1 MLAEAKDASEL
12 MVDLAYAALYFDDE
26 GMADAVLGLEEDMS
40 VLVHEM
46 RSLAMLAVRHPREV
60 KGMSSVLQVVSSIE
74 QIANAAVDIAK
85 IVLHHLGIPQAL
97 IVDLAQAAEVSHRL
111 VVAPGS
117 HLAGRPL
124 RDMELPVAVGM
135 RVVAIQRGR
144 HWLTDVGG
152 DSVVEP
158 GDVLF
163 MRGDPAGI
171 VRLRE
176 LAAMKRWNPPEPDE
190 APVPSDLD
198 RAVDTLVEMKNLSET
213 AIGLA
218 YSALVL
224 HDLSLAREVRLMQ
237 ERLDAMKA
245 TMQTWVLRAAADHA
259 AADRAAADSAAVG
272 SAEADGAAG
281 AGANAGSAAAGGA
294 EADGADAGGA
304 EADGAG
310 AAQADPAGLRGLL
323 HLAEAAEDI
332 GDQARNVVSLV
343 LEDSDVHPV
352 MALALGDTDD
362 VVVQVPV
369 GPGSKAEDATL
380 GSLGLAVDPGYHVLA
395 IRRAAG
401 YIYDPPRTVRL
412 RVGDELLASGPEEG
426 RDRLAA
432 VCGFRMEI
440 DDETGHAELTPLA

>member
-26 GMADAVLGLEEDMS
+26 GMADAVLGLELDMS
-40 VLVHEM
+40 SLVHEM

-60 KGMSSVLQVVSSIE
+60 DSMSSVLQVVSSIE
-74 QIANAAVDIAK
+74 QIANAAVDISK
-85 IVLHHLGIPQAL
+85 IVLQHLGIPRAL

-111 VVAPGS
+111 VVAEGS
-117 HLAGRPL
+117 HLANRPL

-152 DSVVEP
+152 DIIVEP

-176 LAAMKRWNPPEPDE
+176 LAAMERWRPPAPD
-190 APVPSDLD
+190 AAHVLSDLD
-198 RAVDTLVEMKNLSET
+198 RAVDTLVEMKNLSEA

-224 HDLSLAREVRLMQ
+224 RDLSLAREVRSMQ
-237 ERLDAMKA
+237 ERLEGMKVSI
-245 TMQTWVLRAAADHA
+245 QTWVLRAA
-259 AADRAAADSAAVG
+259 REG
-272 SAEADGAAG
+272 TEA
-281 AGANAGSAAAGGA
+281 
-294 EADGADAGGA
+294 
-304 EADGAG
+304 
-310 AAQADPAGLRGLL
+310 ADPAALRGLL
-323 HLAEAAEDI
+323 HVAEAAEDI
-332 GDQARNVVSLV
+332 GDQARNIITLI
-343 LEDSDVHPV
+343 LEDEDIHPV
-352 MALALGDTDD
+352 LALALGDTDD

-369 GPGSKAEDATL
+369 APGSQADASTL

-395 IRRAAG
+395 VRRAAS
-401 YIYDPPRTVRL
+401 YIYNPTRTVRL
-412 RVGDELLASGPEEG
+412 QVGDELLASGPEEG

-432 VCGFRMEI
+432 ICGYAMNV
-440 DDETGHAELTPLA
+440 DNETGQVELMPIA

>member
-1 MLAEAKDASEL
+1 MLSEAKDASEL

-40 VLVHEM
+40 ALVHEM

-60 KGMSSVLQVVSSIE
+60 DGMSSVLQVVSSIE

-85 IVLHHLGIPQAL
+85 IVLHHLGIPRAL

-117 HLAGRPL
+117 HLANRPL

-144 HWLTDVGG
+144 HWITDVGG
-152 DSVVEP
+152 DSIVEP

-176 LAAMKRWNPPEPDE
+176 LAAMERWNPPEPDD
-190 APVPSDLD
+190 AHVLSDLD
-198 RAVDTLVEMKNLSET
+198 RAVDTLVDMKNLSEA

-224 HDLSLAREVRLMQ
+224 ADLSLAREVRSMQ
-237 ERLDAMKA
+237 ERLDGMKVS
-245 TMQTWVLRAAADHA
+245 MQTWVLRAAA
-259 AADRAAADSAAVG
+259 
-272 SAEADGAAG
+272 E
-281 AGANAGSAAAGGA
+281 
-294 EADGADAGGA
+294 GADVPG
-304 EADGAG
+304 
-310 AAQADPAGLRGLL
+310 ADPAALRGLL
-323 HLAEAAEDI
+323 HVAEAAEDI
-332 GDQARNVVSLV
+332 GDQARNITSLV
-343 LEDSDVHPV
+343 LEDEDIHPV
-352 MALALGDTDD
+352 LALALGETDD
-362 VVVQVPV
+362 IVVQVPV
-369 GPGSKAEDATL
+369 APGSEADDSTL

-395 IRRAAG
+395 IRRAAS
-401 YIYDPPRTVRL
+401 YIYNPPRTVRL
-412 RVGDELLASGPEEG
+412 WVGDELLASGPEEG

-432 VCGFRMEI
+432 ICGYAMDI
-440 DDETGHAELTPLA
+440 DDETGVVELTPVEVPARS

>member
-26 GMADAVLGLEEDMS
+26 GMADAVLGLEKDMS
-40 VLVHEM
+40 ALVHEM

-60 KGMSSVLQVVSSIE
+60 DGMSSVLQVVSSIE
-74 QIANAAVDIAK
+74 QIANAAVDISK
-85 IVLHHLGIPQAL
+85 TVLHHLGIPRAL

-111 VVAPGS
+111 VVAAGS
-117 HLAGRPL
+117 HLANRPL

-152 DSVVEP
+152 DSIVEP

-176 LAAMKRWNPPEPDE
+176 LAAMERWNPPEPDE
-190 APVPSDLD
+190 EHALSDLD
-198 RAVDTLVEMKNLSET
+198 RAVDTLVEMKNLSEA

-224 HDLSLAREVRLMQ
+224 HDLSLAREVRSMQ
-237 ERLDAMKA
+237 ERLDGMKVS
-245 TMQTWVLRAAADHA
+245 MQTWVLRAAADM
-259 AADRAAADSAAVG
+259 AADAPD
-272 SAEADGAAG
+272 
-281 AGANAGSAAAGGA
+281 
-294 EADGADAGGA
+294 
-304 EADGAG
+304 
-310 AAQADPAGLRGLL
+310 ADPAGLRGLL
-323 HLAEAAEDI
+323 HVAEAAEDI
-332 GDQARNVVSLV
+332 GDQARNITSLV
-343 LEDSDVHPV
+343 LEDEDIHPV
-352 MALALGDTDD
+352 LALALGDTDD

-369 GPGSKAEDATL
+369 APGSEADDSTL
-380 GSLGLAVDPGYHVLA
+380 ASLGLAVDPGYHVLA
-395 IRRAAG
+395 IRRAAS
-401 YIYDPPRTVRL
+401 YIYNPPRTVRL
-412 RVGDELLASGPEEG
+412 WVGDELLASGPEEG

-432 VCGFRMEI
+432 ICGYSI
-440 DDETGHAELTPLA
+440 DIDEETGHIELTPTE

>member
-40 VLVHEM
+40 ALVHEM

-60 KGMSSVLQVVSSIE
+60 DGMSSVLQVVSSIE
-74 QIANAAVDIAK
+74 QIANAAVDISK
-85 IVLHHLGIPQAL
+85 TVLHHLGIPRAL

-111 VVAPGS
+111 VVGAGS
-117 HLAGRPL
+117 HLANRPL

-152 DSVVEP
+152 DSIVEP

-176 LAAMKRWNPPEPDE
+176 LAAMERWNPPEPDE
-190 APVPSDLD
+190 EHALSDLD
-198 RAVDTLVEMKNLSET
+198 RAVDTLVEMKNLSEA

-218 YSALVL
+218 YSSLVL
-224 HDLSLAREVRLMQ
+224 RDLSLAREVRSMQ
-237 ERLDAMKA
+237 ERLDGMKVS
-245 TMQTWVLRAAADHA
+245 MQTWVLRAAADI
-259 AADRAAADSAAVG
+259 AADAPD
-272 SAEADGAAG
+272 
-281 AGANAGSAAAGGA
+281 
-294 EADGADAGGA
+294 
-304 EADGAG
+304 
-310 AAQADPAGLRGLL
+310 ADPAGLRGLL
-323 HLAEAAEDI
+323 HVAEAAEDI
-332 GDQARNVVSLV
+332 GDQARNITSLV
-343 LEDSDVHPV
+343 LEDEDIHPV
-352 MALALGDTDD
+352 LALALGDTDD

-369 GPGSKAEDATL
+369 APGSEADDSTL

-395 IRRAAG
+395 IRRAAS
-401 YIYDPPRTVRL
+401 YIYNPPRTVRL
-412 RVGDELLASGPEEG
+412 WVGDELLASGPEEG

-432 VCGFRMEI
+432 ICGYSI
-440 DDETGHAELTPLA
+440 DIDEETGHIELTPTG

>member
-40 VLVHEM
+40 ALVHEM

-60 KGMSSVLQVVSSIE
+60 DGMSSVLQVVSSIE
-74 QIANAAVDIAK
+74 QIANAAVDISK
-85 IVLHHLGIPQAL
+85 TVLHHLGIPRAL

-111 VVAPGS
+111 VVAAGS
-117 HLAGRPL
+117 HLANRPL

-152 DSVVEP
+152 DSIVEP

-176 LAAMKRWNPPEPDE
+176 LAAMERWSPPEPDE
-190 APVPSDLD
+190 EHALSDLD
-198 RAVDTLVEMKNLSET
+198 RAVDTLVEMKNLSEA

-218 YSALVL
+218 YSSLVL
-224 HDLSLAREVRLMQ
+224 HDLSLAREVRSMQ
-237 ERLDAMKA
+237 ERLDGMKVS
-245 TMQTWVLRAAADHA
+245 MQTWVLRAAADM
-259 AADRAAADSAAVG
+259 AADAPD
-272 SAEADGAAG
+272 
-281 AGANAGSAAAGGA
+281 
-294 EADGADAGGA
+294 
-304 EADGAG
+304 
-310 AAQADPAGLRGLL
+310 ADPAGLRGLL
-323 HLAEAAEDI
+323 HVAEAAEDI
-332 GDQARNVVSLV
+332 GDQARNITSLV
-343 LEDSDVHPV
+343 LEDEDIHPV
-352 MALALGDTDD
+352 LALALGDTDD

-369 GPGSKAEDATL
+369 APGSEADDSTL

-395 IRRAAG
+395 IRRAAS
-401 YIYDPPRTVRL
+401 YIYNPPRTVRL
-412 RVGDELLASGPEEG
+412 WVGDELLASGPEEG
-426 RDRLAA
+426 RDRFAA
-432 VCGFRMEI
+432 ICGYSI
-440 DDETGHAELTPLA
+440 DIDEETGHVELTPTR

>member
-40 VLVHEM
+40 ALVHEM

-60 KGMSSVLQVVSSIE
+60 DGMSSVLQVVSSIE
-74 QIANAAVDIAK
+74 QIANAAVDISK
-85 IVLHHLGIPQAL
+85 TVLHHLGIPRAL

-111 VVAPGS
+111 VVAAGS
-117 HLAGRPL
+117 HLANRPL

-152 DSVVEP
+152 DSIVEP

-176 LAAMKRWNPPEPDE
+176 LAAMERWHPPEPDE
-190 APVPSDLD
+190 EHALSDLD
-198 RAVDTLVEMKNLSET
+198 RAVDTLVEMKNLSEA

-218 YSALVL
+218 YSSLVL
-224 HDLSLAREVRLMQ
+224 HDLSLAREVRSMQ
-237 ERLDAMKA
+237 ERLDGMKVS
-245 TMQTWVLRAAADHA
+245 MQTWVLRAAADM
-259 AADRAAADSAAVG
+259 AADAPD
-272 SAEADGAAG
+272 
-281 AGANAGSAAAGGA
+281 
-294 EADGADAGGA
+294 
-304 EADGAG
+304 
-310 AAQADPAGLRGLL
+310 ADPAGLRGLL
-323 HLAEAAEDI
+323 HVAEAAEDI
-332 GDQARNVVSLV
+332 GDQARNITSLV
-343 LEDSDVHPV
+343 LEDEDIHPV
-352 MALALGDTDD
+352 LALALGDTDD
-362 VVVQVPV
+362 VVLQVPV
-369 GPGSKAEDATL
+369 APGSEADDSTL

-395 IRRAAG
+395 IRRAAS
-401 YIYDPPRTVRL
+401 YIYNPPRTVRL
-412 RVGDELLASGPEEG
+412 WVGDELLASGPEEG

-432 VCGFRMEI
+432 ICGYSI
-440 DDETGHAELTPLA
+440 DIDEETGHVELTPTG